1 MFASKQIHDV
11 VIVKSP
17 TTTNETKKFLGYE
30 WGGRKGSEGIKYLS
44 SLNIELEEDI
54 EEDELD
60 SDDKRVLENLQ
71 GLKQINTPLYNPQNS
86 DDTSKINKIIKDN
99 FENKKT
105 VIPDELKEFVS
116 RSKLVDNIVTGKQI
130 GRAHV

>member
-86 DDTSKINKIIKDN
+86 DDTSKTNKIIKDN
-99 FENKKT
+99 FENKK
-105 VIPDELKEFVS
+105 P
-116 RSKLVDNIVTGKQI
+116 
-130 GRAHV
+130 